1 MRLSASPPPA
11 DPSEIWRGRGGHL
24 RTSCSSSAGSV
35 RRSMIRPRL
44 NRCGIISA
52 QERNAALALATT
64 TPTSQQAWD
73 GKERSSHQKAH
84 GDLQGLCNHSCHE
97 QVRVAIDSLFGG
109 PEASSIYHQFGGGII
124 IGITALVVKH
134 NSEHTIRIPITG
146 ILLNKRGLFHHF
158 SSFQFISVHFDRQDQ
173 ERLISCSGAG

>member
-1 MRLSASPPPA
+1 
-11 DPSEIWRGRGGHL
+11 
-24 RTSCSSSAGSV
+24 
-35 RRSMIRPRL
+35 MIRQRL
-44 NRCGIISA
+44 NRCGIIPA

-64 TPTSQQAWD
+64 TPTSQEASNAE
-73 GKERSSHQKAH
+73 ERSSRQKAH

-109 PEASSIYHQFGGGII
+109 PEASSIYHQFSGGII
-124 IGITALVVKH
+124 IGITDLVVKH

-158 SSFQFISVHFDRQDQ
+158 SSLQFISVHFSSFQF
-173 ERLISCSGAG
+173 ISIDKIKND